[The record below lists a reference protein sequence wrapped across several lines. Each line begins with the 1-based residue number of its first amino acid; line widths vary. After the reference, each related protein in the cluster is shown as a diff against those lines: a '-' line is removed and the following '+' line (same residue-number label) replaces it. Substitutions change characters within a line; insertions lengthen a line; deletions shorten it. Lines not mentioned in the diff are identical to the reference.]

1 MTCEE
6 VQELIHPYID
16 GELDLVRNVEI
27 ECHLSECEICRS
39 EHRCYSDVRTLVQ
52 GEAEYFAAPEI
63 FKKRIALNNNG
74 ASERTV
80 GAALRGRPWLGNI
93 YSNHGRPRRAAPTVR
108 SEALLPRRWVAA
120 AAAVILALSALL
132 LWTIFFAGSQS
143 RADNLLAQEV
153 VASHIRSMMVDHLV
167 DVPSSDQHTVKPW
180 FNGKLDFAPSVKDL
194 ADNGFP
200 LAGGRLDY
208 IDNRTVAVLVYQ
220 RRKHSINL
228 FIFPSPNVSDQ
239 PVQQLSL
246 NSYNL
251 VHWTTSGTSYWAVS
265 DVNSTDLSEFAKL
278 LSQ

>member
-1 MTCEE
+1 MVGIKASGLGSFPQVLMTCEE

-27 ECHLSECEICRS
+27 ECHLGECEICRS
-39 EHRCYSDVRTLVQ
+39 EHRGYSDVRTLVQ
-52 GEAEYFAAPEI
+52 GEAQYFAAPEI
-63 FKKRIALNNNG
+63 LKKRITLKNND
-74 ASERTV
+74 A
-80 GAALRGRPWLGNI
+80 
-93 YSNHGRPRRAAPTVR
+93 
-108 SEALLPRRWVAA
+108 SEALLPRRWLAA

-132 LWTIFFAGSQS
+132 LWMIFFAGSQS

-239 PVQQLSL
+239 PVEQLSL

-251 VHWTTSGTSYWAVS
+251 VHWTSSGTSYWAVS
-265 DVNSTDLSEFAKL
+265 DVNSADLSEFAKL

>member
-1 MTCEE
+1 
-6 VQELIHPYID
+6 
-16 GELDLVRNVEI
+16 
-27 ECHLSECEICRS
+27 
-39 EHRCYSDVRTLVQ
+39 
-52 GEAEYFAAPEI
+52 
-63 FKKRIALNNNG
+63 
-74 ASERTV
+74 
-80 GAALRGRPWLGNI
+80 
-93 YSNHGRPRRAAPTVR
+93 
-108 SEALLPRRWVAA
+108 
-120 AAAVILALSALL
+120 
-132 LWTIFFAGSQS
+132 
-143 RADNLLAQEV
+143 
-153 VASHIRSMMVDHLV
+153 MVDHLV

-180 FNGKLDFAPSVKDL
+180 FNGKLDFAPSVTDL

-208 IDNRTVAVLVYQ
+208 IDNRTVAALVYQ

-228 FIFPSPNVSDQ
+228 FIWPSSGVPDE